1 MMWFREV
8 QRPCAEALWGRAM
21 ASLPDPEVAFGPRWR
36 ERPRPGE
43 RTWAVVDDRGKLL
56 GVGSL
61 ESAGPGAVSY
71 CVCLLPEARGCGARL
86 RVREYLVDEA
96 FRDAR
101 VQEVRAAVL
110 LSNTRHL
117 DQRVREY
124 LVDEAFRDARVQ
136 EVRAAVLLSNTR
148 HLDQRVRELAAGPWA
163 WGGVSGDPPEAAFT
177 VSREAWEARW

>member
-86 RVREYLVDEA
+86 RVREYLVD
-96 FRDAR
+96 
-101 VQEVRAAVL
+101 VYG
-110 LSNTRHL
+110 T
-117 DQRVREY
+117 
-124 LVDEAFRDARVQ
+124 
-136 EVRAAVLLSNTR
+136 
-148 HLDQRVRELAAGPWA
+148 RELLYRY
-163 WGGVSGDPPEAAFT
+163 PEISSF
-177 VSREAWEARW
+177 VPIPLRPRRRRRPRSSSRCHPAISAT

>member
-1 MMWFREV
+1 MIWFREV
-8 QRPCAEALWGRAM
+8 TRPCAEALWGRAM

-61 ESAGPGAVSY
+61 ESAGSNAVSY

-86 RVREYLVDEA
+86 RVREYLVVEA
-96 FRDAR
+96 FRDLA
-101 VQEVRAAVL
+101 
-110 LSNTRHL
+110 
-117 DQRVREY
+117 
-124 LVDEAFRDARVQ
+124 VQ

-163 WGGVSGDPPEAAFT
+163 WGGISGDPPEAAFT
-177 VSREAWEARW
+177 VSRAAWEAR